1 MVLITYADIITF
13 SFMHLNVLIIL
24 LHVLLYLTILFKTIH
39 VRKIFLCLRVACT
52 ETLWPS
58 L

>member
-24 LHVLLYLTILFKTIH
+24 LLLYLTILFNKTIH

>member
-24 LHVLLYLTILFKTIH
+24 LLLYLTILFKTIH
-39 VRKIFLCLRVACT
+39 VRQIFLCLRVACT

>member
-24 LHVLLYLTILFKTIH
+24 LLLYLTILFKTIH
-39 VRKIFLCLRVACT
+39 VRKIFLWLHVACT

>member
-1 MVLITYADIITF
+1 MVLITYYDIITF
-13 SFMHLNVLIIL
+13 SFMHLNVLIYML
-24 LHVLLYLTILFKTIH
+24 LLLYLTILFKTIH

>member
-1 MVLITYADIITF
+1 MVLITYSDIITF
-13 SFMHLNVLIIL
+13 SFMHLNVLIYIL
-24 LHVLLYLTILFKTIH
+24 LLLYLTILFKTIH
-39 VRKIFLCLRVACT
+39 VRIIFLCLRVACT